1 MTAAKIVLM
10 DWQRGEIPYFNL
22 PPESDEKEDPNM
34 NDKKINLL
42 EYVNKVTIASLS
54 KKY

>member
-1 MTAAKIVLM
+1 MTAAKMVLM
-10 DWQRGEIPYFNL
+10 DWQRGEIPYFSI
-22 PPESDEKEDPNM
+22 PPPSDEKEEVNM

-42 EYVNKVTIASLS
+42 EYLNKVTIASLS